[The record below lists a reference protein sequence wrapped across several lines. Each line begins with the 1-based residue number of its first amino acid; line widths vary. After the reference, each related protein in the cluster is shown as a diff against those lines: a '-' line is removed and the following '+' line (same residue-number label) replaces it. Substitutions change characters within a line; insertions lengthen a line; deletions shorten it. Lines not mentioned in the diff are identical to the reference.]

1 MPGASERLARDF
13 NKILDLYVNDPRR
26 LRMAIYGYDFSTET
40 LTTELEFTVGPRAT
54 AERLVL
60 FHCAFLALR
69 SQDTGS
75 PTYVEDHEIHGEKS
89 IYAGSG
95 MQTGSS
101 WTRLTETSKI
111 IDDNYEHALRVF
123 RDRDSGGIRLQAS
136 VLRGEMKRT
145 PVAPKIIH
153 ITDLQRYVFTT
164 EYNPQLGPR
173 GEHELRF
180 VSSRDASEFMD
191 SIYDLAGK

>member
-13 NKILDLYVNDPRR
+13 NKILDLALEDGNLRR
-26 LRMAIYGYDFSTET
+26 NASTLKLCRVDSSGRKELWACLRFPSY
-40 LTTELEFTVGPRAT
+40 
-54 AERLVL
+54 ERLVL

-89 IYAGSG
+89 IYAG
-95 MQTGSS
+95 
-101 WTRLTETSKI
+101 KI

-136 VLRGEMKRT
+136 VLRGEMKRWALVT
-145 PVAPKIIH
+145 MIRGISL
-153 ITDLQRYVFTT
+153 TSSQ
-164 EYNPQLGPR
+164 NP
-173 GEHELRF
+173 
-180 VSSRDASEFMD
+180 DASEFMD